1 MFITECSEKLVKY
14 LRKIEKETGRQINI
28 QEMPSSDLYKMKSAF
43 VHHPIYIRII
53 IASGSNPTDPEIE
66 QSIAHEAT
74 HGLIVYKMKYCIGFF
89 KRPPNDKEKKLV
101 TLVFTMISDIIVN
114 KLIQKEGFLPYSP
127 RYPEMVKEELSAM
140 EKGTDLY
147 INLLNE
153 PSYRDKHMIFR
164 YILAWGYLKF
174 IDLDNNIYK
183 ILMNFINEFQLKNTK
198 QFQMAMKIQEIILKN
213 EIFSAEGFKKAIM
226 KLLKLWGLEDII
238 ELKTV

>member
-1 MFITECSEKLVKY
+1 MLITECSKKLVKY

-28 QEMPSSDLYKMKSAF
+28 QEMPSSELYKMKSAF
-43 VHHPIYIRII
+43 VHHPIYIRIL

-74 HGLIVYKMKYCIGFF
+74 HGLIVYKMKYCVGFF

-101 TLVFTMISDIIVN
+101 TLVLTMISDIIVN

-127 RYPEMVKEELSAM
+127 RYPEMVKEELGAM
-140 EKGTDLY
+140 EKG
-147 INLLNE
+147 INLYNNISNE

-164 YILAWGYLKF
+164 YILAWGYLKY
-174 IDLDNNIYK
+174 IDLDK
-183 ILMNFINEFQLKNTK
+183 KMHETLMNFINEFQLKNTE
-198 QFQMAMKIQEIILKN
+198 QFKMAMKIQEIILIN
-213 EIFSAEGFKKAIM
+213 EIFSADGFKKVIM
-226 KLLKLWGLEDII
+226 KLLKLWGLEDIV